1 MSMIK
6 LIAWRAL
13 ATVSMLVLLPLFWF
27 MGDMDDWR
35 RVWAEAMEEKA

>member
-1 MSMIK
+1 MNLLK

-13 ATVSMLVLLPLFWF
+13 AAVAMVALLPTFLL

-35 RVWAEAMEEKA
+35 RVWAEAMEEI